1 MENQDRKTNINW
13 FPGHMQK
20 AKRQMMESLKLVDI
34 VIEIRDARIPYSS
47 ENPMLLD
54 IIGNKPR
61 IIVLT
66 KKDMA
71 DSDRTSQWLEYF
83 KSNGLEAI
91 SVNSNSD
98 DLKKIIPE
106 LVKKVLKEKIEKAK
120 ARGIRKKVLRAM
132 VCGIPNAG
140 KSTLINNIV
149 RKKAA
154 KVENRPGV
162 TKQLQWIR
170 LNEDVELL
178 DTPGV
183 LWPRFSDQRVAYN
196 LALVGSL
203 NDQVVDKDVIIAHAI
218 NHLYHNY
225 PDILINRYDIKLDDN
240 DDYIMILNKIASSKK
255 IYTLN
260 NQLDINKT
268 IDFILT
274 DVRTDKLKNVTW
286 EFFDESNNG

>member
-1 MENQDRKTNINW
+1 MENQERKTNINW

-71 DSDRTSQWLEYF
+71 DNSRTNEWLEYF
-83 KSNGLEAI
+83 RINGLEAI

-106 LVKKVLKEKIEKAK
+106 LVKKVLKDKIEKAK

-149 RKKAA
+149 KKKAA

-183 LWPRFSDQRVAYN
+183 LWPRFADQRVAYN
-196 LALVGSL
+196 LALVGSI
-203 NDQVVDKDVIIAHAI
+203 NDQVVDKEVIIDHALE
-218 NHLYHNY
+218 HLFKHY
-225 PDILINRYDIKLDDN
+225 PNILSSRYEIQLEDN
-240 DDYIMILNKIASSKK
+240 DDFMDILNKIALSKK
-255 IYTLN
+255 IYALN
-260 NQLDINKT
+260 NQLDISKT

-274 DVRTDKLKNVTW
+274 DVRNDKLKNVTW
-286 EFFDESNNG
+286 EFLHESNIG